1 VAHLLFSRFVPF
13 CGSVQAI
20 QKQYHHNWII
30 DNLPAASI
38 LDHDEYISTQFVG
51 YPIGTRAVFGP
62 VFNVRQRH
70 PLIYVPTYPV
80 LQATPS
86 PRRTTCCTTT

>member
-1 VAHLLFSRFVPF
+1 VSGGSEGKGCVRLQERKSIELNLI
-13 CGSVQAI
+13 CGTSVVLIVCALRWILAQAI

-62 VFNVRQRH
+62 VF
-70 PLIYVPTYPV
+70 IV
-80 LQATPS
+80 L
-86 PRRTTCCTTT
+86 